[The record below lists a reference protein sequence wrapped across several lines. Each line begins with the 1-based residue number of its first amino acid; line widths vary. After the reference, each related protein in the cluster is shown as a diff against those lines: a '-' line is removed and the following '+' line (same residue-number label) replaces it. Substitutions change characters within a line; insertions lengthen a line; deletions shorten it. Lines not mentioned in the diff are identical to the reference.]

1 MSFNGYDVI
10 AAAKNGEE
18 AVSMYKSFPAKPDII
33 LMDHRMPIKNGLD
46 ASREI
51 LEMDEDGHPII
62 IIASADK
69 SVRKEALSM
78 GILSFKDKPF
88 TLQRLYDN
96 IEKALNIISPISL

>member
-1 MSFNGYDVI
+1 
-10 AAAKNGEE
+10 
-18 AVSMYKSFPAKPDII
+18 MYKRFPVKPDII

-51 LEMDEDGHPII
+51 LEMDGHSMI

-88 TLQRLYDN
+88 TLQRLFEN
-96 IEKALNIISPISL
+96 IEKALSIIPPISP

>member
-1 MSFNGYDVI
+1 
-10 AAAKNGEE
+10 
-18 AVSMYKSFPAKPDII
+18 MYKRFSDKPDII

-51 LEMDEDGHPII
+51 LEMDGHSII
-62 IIASADK
+62 ILASADK

-88 TLQRLYDN
+88 TLQRLFEN
-96 IEKALNIISPISL
+96 IEKALSLIAPISS